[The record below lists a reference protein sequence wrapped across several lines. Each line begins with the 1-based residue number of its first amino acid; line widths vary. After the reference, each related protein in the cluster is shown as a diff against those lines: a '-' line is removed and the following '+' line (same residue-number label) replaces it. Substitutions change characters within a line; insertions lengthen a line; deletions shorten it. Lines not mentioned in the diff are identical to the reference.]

1 MFIDQFK
8 AQLPNGGARPNH
20 FRIELISPIGSLT
33 SDKVELLCKAASL
46 PATTM
51 NDIPV
56 MYRGRAVH
64 VAGEQ
69 SFQPWTVTIINAD
82 DFHARNVLEQ
92 WSDLIQNY
100 DQTNGEKNVASYVR
114 DLTVNQLDRNDNP
127 LYTYIFRNAYPV
139 NVIEIQLTYDAP
151 NQVEEFAVTFMY
163 DYYKPSG
170 VFGGLGNAT

>member
-20 FRIELISPIGSLT
+20 FRIELISPIGNLT

-46 PATTM
+46 PATTI

-69 SFQPWTVTIINAD
+69 SFQPWTVTVINNDA
-82 DFHARNVLEQ
+82 FSARRVLEQ

-100 DQTNGEKNVASYVR
+100 DATNGEKNVQSYVR
-114 DLTVNQLDRNDNP
+114 NLQVNQLDRNDAV
-127 LYTYIFRNAYPV
+127 LYTYTFVNAYPV
-139 NVIEIQLTYDAP
+139 NVSEIQLTYDAP

-163 DYYKPSG
+163 DYYMPSG
-170 VFGGLGNAT
+170 I